1 MKRLQDIEELEKWH
15 QRKDPW
21 GYESNPDDTLRKE
34 ILLSAI
40 PDKTYQQVLDIGC
53 GQGFVTVDLPGNF
66 ILGVDISKNAISFAK
81 KKENDRIK
89 FATSSI
95 YSMSKSEKRFDL
107 VILSGVCYPQYV
119 AQSKT
124 LIYLIVDKILNQNGI
139 LISFHI
145 KDWYDLNFPY
155 FKLKN
160 TIHHFSDYDRLLEV
174 YCK

>member
-66 ILGVDISKNAISFAK
+66 ILGVDISKLVRSKLSLFQIKKHNSSF
-81 KKENDRIK
+81 
-89 FATSSI
+89 F
-95 YSMSKSEKRFDL
+95 
-107 VILSGVCYPQYV
+107 
-119 AQSKT
+119 
-124 LIYLIVDKILNQNGI
+124 
-139 LISFHI
+139 
-145 KDWYDLNFPY
+145 
-155 FKLKN
+155 
-160 TIHHFSDYDRLLEV
+160 
-174 YCK
+174 